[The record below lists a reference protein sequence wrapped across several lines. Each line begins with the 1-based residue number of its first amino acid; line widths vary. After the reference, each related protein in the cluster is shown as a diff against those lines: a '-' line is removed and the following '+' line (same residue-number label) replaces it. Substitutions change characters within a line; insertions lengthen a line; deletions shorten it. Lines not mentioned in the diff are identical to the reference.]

1 MNQGTYVEIRQQLV
15 EVSSLLLHS
24 QFLYLLSL
32 LIFLRNEGSLN
43 EDDRVD

>member
-1 MNQGTYVEIRQQLV
+1 MNQGTYVEIRQLV

-24 QFLYLLSL
+24 QFLCLLSL